1 MNLFVKPIKY
11 CSGNAEVILDL
22 SFITKMKLSAKQSIE
37 HEVRIR
43 AILEQPNHLRERLR
57 FYLGLHFD
65 KASYSL
71 RYQFGLKGIDMVI
84 TNGYSIK
91 RCIKHGEQKST
102 SSGFYVLMCVELSCE
117 SIYVG

>member
-1 MNLFVKPIKY
+1 MNLFFKPLKY

-43 AILEQPNHLRERLR
+43 AILEQPNHPRERLR

-71 RYQFGLKGIDMVI
+71 IYQFGLTGTDVDI
-84 TNGYSIK
+84 TNGESIK
-91 RCIKHGEQKST
+91 RCVK
-102 SSGFYVLMCVELSCE
+102 
-117 SIYVG
+117 

>member
-1 MNLFVKPIKY
+1 MNLFFKPLKY

-43 AILEQPNHLRERLR
+43 AILEQPNHPRERLC

-71 RYQFGLKGIDMVI
+71 RYQFGLRGIDMAI
-84 TNGYSIK
+84 TNGEFIK
-91 RCIKHGEQKST
+91 RHVKHGEQNST
-102 SSGFYVLMCVELSCE
+102 SSVFYVLICMELNP
-117 SIYVG
+117 VL

>member
-1 MNLFVKPIKY
+1 MNLFFKPLKY

-22 SFITKMKLSAKQSIE
+22 SFITKMKSAKQSIE
-37 HEVRIR
+37 YEVRIR
-43 AILEQPNHLRERLR
+43 AILEQPNHPRERLR

-71 RYQFGLKGIDMVI
+71 RYQFGLRRIYMAI
-84 TNGYSIK
+84 SNGESIK
-91 RCIKHGEQKST
+91 KRVKHVEQNST
-102 SSGFYVLMCVELSCE
+102 NSSFYIFMCVEPSCE

>member
-1 MNLFVKPIKY
+1 MHLFSKTFNY
-11 CSGNAEVILDL
+11 CSGNAEVILEI
-22 SFITKMKLSAKQSIE
+22 SYITKMKLSAKQSIE

-43 AILEQPNHLRERLR
+43 AILEQPNHPRERLR

-71 RYQFGLKGIDMVI
+71 RYQFGFRGIDMAI
-84 TNGYSIK
+84 TNRESIK
-91 RCIKHGEQKST
+91 KRVSYGEQNST
-102 SSGFYVLMCVELSCE
+102 NSSFYIFMCVEPSCE